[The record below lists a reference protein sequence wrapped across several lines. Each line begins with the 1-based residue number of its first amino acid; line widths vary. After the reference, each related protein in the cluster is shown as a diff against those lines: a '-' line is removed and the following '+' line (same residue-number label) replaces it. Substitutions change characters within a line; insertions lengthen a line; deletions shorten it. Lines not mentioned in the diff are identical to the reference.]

1 MEKQNVLDSR
11 LIEKFEI
18 HKDFTRL
25 FLDAFILIN
34 REHKILKFNSAF
46 CQIVELRAIDIRKI
60 ASFDEMLSTKMPGVE
75 ESAID
80 QLLTSQVPTRVDEVP
95 ALNKS
100 NQKELTLIISSY
112 PYHDTDGTMLGA
124 CLLMRDVT
132 AETNLQTK
140 YKDKSLES
148 ITDPLTSLFTRRY
161 FEAQIEK
168 EIAKC
173 KTNNLKPS
181 MSILMFDLDKFKN
194 VNDTFGHQAGDY
206 VLVETAN
213 ILRKTSRRSDILGR
227 YGGEEL
233 LVLIFDASPRIAT
246 LVAEKFRTA
255 IHGHEY
261 IFDGKKIPVTTS
273 IGVTLLASYEDTKE
287 AAIKRADECL
297 YIAKESGR
305 NIAVVD
311 FGDGKIAAAEYLKAN
326 PEPEVKV

>member
-11 LIEKFEI
+11 LIEKFEL

-46 CQIVELRAIDIRKI
+46 CQIVELKAIDIRKI
-60 ASFDEMLSTKMPGVE
+60 GNFDEMLGTSMAGTEK
-75 ESAID
+75 SAIG
-80 QLLTSQVPTRVDEVP
+80 QLLTSQVPTRIDEVP
-95 ALNKS
+95 AVNKI
-100 NQKELTLIISSY
+100 NQKELTLIMSSY
-112 PYHDTDGTMLGA
+112 PYHDTDGNMLGA

-161 FEAQIEK
+161 FEAQIDK
-168 EIAKC
+168 EINKC
-173 KTNNLKPS
+173 RSNNLKLS
-181 MSILMFDLDKFKN
+181 MAILMFDLDKFKS
-194 VNDTFGHQAGDY
+194 VNDTFGHQAGDF

-233 LVLIFDASPRIAT
+233 LVLIFETTPRIAT
-246 LVAEKFRTA
+246 LVAEKFRLA
-255 IHGHEY
+255 IANTDY
-261 IFDGKKIPVTTS
+261 IFDGKRIPVTTS
-273 IGVTLLASYEDTKE
+273 IGVTLLSSYEDTKE
-287 AAIKRADECL
+287 SAIKRADACL
-297 YIAKESGR
+297 YVAKESGR
-305 NIAVVD
+305 NIVVTDFGEGKQSAVD
-311 FGDGKIAAAEYLKAN
+311 FLKDH
-326 PEPEVKV
+326 PGEPDKV